1 MNNDFPYISNTD
13 FGKNIDNNNVPLEK
27 YIQIINDYNNL
38 DMKYSKLKINYKELI
53 EKLKTY
59 ENTFS
64 SPVDDDTLIFK
75 KNGEI
80 NNENILNRN
89 KFND

>member
-53 EKLKTY
+53 EKFLKHMKI
-59 ENTFS
+59 
-64 SPVDDDTLIFK
+64 IFH
-75 KNGEI
+75 I
-80 NNENILNRN
+80 MLMMIQ
-89 KFND
+89 